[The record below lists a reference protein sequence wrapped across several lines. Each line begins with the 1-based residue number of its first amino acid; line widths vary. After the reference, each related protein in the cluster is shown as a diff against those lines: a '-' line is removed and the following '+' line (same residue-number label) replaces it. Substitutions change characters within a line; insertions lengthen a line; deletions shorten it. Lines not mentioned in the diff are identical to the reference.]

1 VVSDY
6 SVLVHGREE
15 GEREGEGG
23 RRRRGEGQREDRGVR
38 GRGGGVEVGT
48 KSLIT
53 MTKVSGGY
61 CMSDLVIIDVSG
73 TPHYASLVS
82 RC

>member
-1 VVSDY
+1 MVSDY

-15 GEREGEGG
+15 GGEGG
-23 RRRRGEGQREDRGVR
+23 GRGKEGEGQREDRGVR
-38 GRGGGVEVGT
+38 GRGGEVEVGT

>member
-1 VVSDY
+1 MIIQSWFIE
-6 SVLVHGREE
+6 GRR
-15 GEREGEGG
+15 GGRG
-23 RRRRGEGQREDRGVR
+23 RRRREEGQREDRGVT
-38 GRGGGVEVGT
+38 GRGGGMGIGT

-73 TPHYASLVS
+73 TPYYASLVS

>member
-1 VVSDY
+1 MVSDY

-15 GEREGEGG
+15 GEKGEEEE
-23 RRRRGEGQREDRGVR
+23 GEGQREDRGVR
-38 GRGGGVEVGT
+38 GRGGGVGVGT

-61 CMSDLVIIDVSG
+61 CMSDLVIIAVSG